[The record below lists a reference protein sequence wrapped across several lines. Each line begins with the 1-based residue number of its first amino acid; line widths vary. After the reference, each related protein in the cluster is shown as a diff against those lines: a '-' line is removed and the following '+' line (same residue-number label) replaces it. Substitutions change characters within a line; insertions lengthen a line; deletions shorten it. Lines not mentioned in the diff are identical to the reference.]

1 MSIDL
6 EHVKRVLTSEI
17 KDILADTGIPSL
29 SIALIRG
36 DRVVWTEAFG
46 YSNVRLKVPATSSTI
61 YSVGSCL
68 KPVTA
73 MAVMQLVD
81 DGKIGLDDPINKHLG
96 DDAVNDLSKDD
107 KPVTIRHLLSHYS
120 GLSVSHEM
128 LPLWK
133 GRRPKSLQQLA
144 SELTA
149 EQDPG
154 TTYRYSNSSYALA
167 GLLIEK
173 VSGLSYEQYLVDRIL
188 KPLGVK
194 VDGPIHP
201 TPAMIEQMAFP
212 YRVEERKPV
221 PQARYRFD
229 VYPAGDAYLSVPDMA
244 RILLT
249 QINEGASIL
258 SRDSVK
264 EMQTAQFGGDSGMD
278 FGINEFAGD
287 KLLIHAGGVPGFST
301 KFILSPN
308 AKVGV
313 YVASNAGD
321 AHLVNNIVTQAA
333 IDLLRGRKLGTGLLR
348 EVTGF
353 GFQPA
358 IDADSGFIRIV
369 EVFPRSP
376 ARQAGL
382 TVGDLVRK
390 ANGAT
395 VSGKSLPEFLRMIAG
410 PADKPV
416 KLELFDSKRQ
426 RTQTIEL
433 LRGNFLVPGS

>member
-1 MSIDL
+1 M
-6 EHVKRVLTSEI
+6 
-17 KDILADTGIPSL
+17 
-29 SIALIRG
+29 
-36 DRVVWTEAFG
+36 
-46 YSNVRLKVPATSSTI
+46 
-61 YSVGSCL
+61 
-68 KPVTA
+68 TA
-73 MAVMQLVD
+73 
-81 DGKIGLDDPINKHLG
+81 GIGLDDPINKHLG
-96 DDAVNDLSKDD
+96 DDAVNDLSKDN

-133 GRRPKSLQQLA
+133 GRRPRSLQQLA

-173 VSGLSYEQYLVDRIL
+173 VSGLSYERYLVDRIL
-188 KPLGVK
+188 KPLGVR

-201 TPAMIEQMAFP
+201 TPAMIEDMALP
-212 YRVEERKPV
+212 YRMEERKPV

-229 VYPAGDAYLSVPDMA
+229 VYPAGDAYFSVPDMA

-249 QINEGASIL
+249 QINDGASEGVSIL
-258 SRDSVK
+258 SKDSVK
-264 EMQTAQFGGDSGMD
+264 EMQTPQFGGDSGLD
-278 FGINEFAGD
+278 FGINEFGGD

-358 IDADSGFIRIV
+358 VDADSGFIRIV

-382 TVGDLVRK
+382 SVGHLIRK
-390 ANGAT
+390 ANGTT
-395 VSGKSLPEFLRMIAG
+395 VSGKSVQEFLKMIAG
-410 PADKPV
+410 PVDKPV
-416 KLELFDSKRQ
+416 NLELFDPKVATHANHRVVA
-426 RTQTIEL
+426 RPIPGPRL
-433 LRGNFLVPGS
+433 MRGRATRGIGPTHFRSRAK